1 MFTKRGRFSGPF
13 IFGAV
18 YMPPVRLPALDSHAP
33 YHQSARPEAR
43 VGQRRHQPPAPDATD
58 LGYLVSRE
66 TGRGRPAR
74 TVLGDPTPE
83 MLELLPERVNWL
95 WPD

>member
-1 MFTKRGRFSGPF
+1 MHPT
-13 IFGAV
+13 IN
-18 YMPPVRLPALDSHAP
+18 RLGLKLA
-33 YHQSARPEAR
+33 

-83 MLELLPERVNWL
+83 MLELLPEPGELAVA
-95 WPD
+95 D